1 MSDPF
6 CDRMES
12 PNIEFKKIKV
22 SSELSEFDAVFDE
35 LVNDVTK
42 DGLLDKEIKDAFAWF
57 KEVLIYNV
65 PHGKKNRGLS
75 VVTSFKHL
83 VPNASDEDIKIA
95 RVMGWCVELLQG
107 FFLVAD
113 DVMDNSLTRRGQPCW
128 YKKEGVGMIAI
139 NDSYFLESCIYKL
152 IKCYASKKSYYVHLI
167 ELFLETTLQ
176 TVIGQC
182 MDLITVPLEGK
193 LDFSK
198 FNMERYSTIVKWKTA
213 FYSFYLPVAI
223 ALYMADISDEEVH
236 AKAKEILLEMGHFF
250 QVQDDYL
257 DCYGNP
263 EVIGKIG
270 TDIQDCKCG
279 WLVVRALE
287 VATQEQKLKLKEFYG
302 KWDNEAVDKV
312 KNIYEE
318 LNLESLYKEFEESSY
333 NKITSLIDTL
343 DVKVPKSIFHDFV
356 NKIYKRQK

>member
-1 MSDPF
+1 MDS
-6 CDRMES
+6 CNTES
-12 PNIEFKKIKV
+12 KKMKV
-22 SSELSEFDAVFDE
+22 STELSEFDAIFEE
-35 LVNDVTK
+35 LVENLTK
-42 DGLLDKEIKDAFAWF
+42 EGLQDKEIKDAFTWF

-65 PHGKKNRGLS
+65 PHGKKNRGIS

-83 VPNASDEDIKIA
+83 VPDASEDDIKIA

-113 DVMDNSLTRRGQPCW
+113 DIMDNSLTRRGQPCW

-152 IKCYASKKSYYVHLI
+152 IKRYAASKPYYVHLL

-182 MDLITVPLEGK
+182 MDLITVPVEGK
-193 LDFSK
+193 LDLSK
-198 FNMERYSTIVKWKTA
+198 FDMERYSTIVKWKTA

-223 ALYMADISDEEVH
+223 AMYMSGITDEVVL

-257 DCYGNP
+257 DCYGDP

-287 VATQEQKLKLKEFYG
+287 VASEEQKDKLKEYYG
-302 KWDNEAVDKV
+302 KWDDEAVQKV
-312 KNIYEE
+312 KNIYKE
-318 LNLESLYKEFEESSY
+318 LKVESLYLQFEEESY
-333 NKITSLIDTL
+333 TKITHMINTL
-343 DVKVPKSIFHDFV
+343 DVKLPKSIFHDFV